1 VTPRWITRGA
11 RAALV
16 VGVVATSCAAT
27 FADRPDTAGRAAAA
41 RAASDDFLDRYV
53 EPDGRVVRRD
63 QGGDTV
69 SEGQAYA
76 LLITVATGDRA
87 RFARVWT
94 WTAQH
99 LQRPDGL
106 LSWHWAD
113 GHVVD
118 PEAAADADLD
128 AARALVFAAERFDEP
143 SYLDQ
148 AQRIGGAVLDQET
161 ATLGGRLVLVAG
173 PWARQPPVRLNP
185 SYIAPQTF
193 TALAGVTGDRRWM
206 QLIDSGVADLREL
219 TAGDLPPDWAEVE
232 DDGSAQPTSSPAGE
246 TPHYGYDAAR
256 VPLRLGEACAPGSR
270 DIAANLWPRLRGR
283 RNQHPVGFVGAAAA
297 AGATGDYGARDRLLA
312 AAQSRD
318 AQQPTY
324 YGAAWVALG
333 RIMLTTDFLGSCR
346 AR

>member
-1 VTPRWITRGA
+1 MRRSIMRATC
-11 RAALV
+11 AALV
-16 VGVVATSCAAT
+16 VCVLATSCAAT
-27 FADRPDTAGRAAAA
+27 FADRPNAQGRAEAA
-41 RAASDDFLDRYV
+41 RAASDDFLNRYL

-76 LLITVATGDRA
+76 LLITVATGDRS
-87 RFARVWT
+87 RFARVWA

-128 AARALVFAAERFDEP
+128 AARALVFAAERFEDA
-143 SYLDQ
+143 SYLEQ

-161 ATLGGRLVLVAG
+161 ATEGGSPVLVAG
-173 PWARQPPVRLNP
+173 PWARQVPVRVNP

-193 TALAGVTGDRRWM
+193 TALAGVTGDGRWM
-206 QLIDSGVADLREL
+206 QLIDSGVADLRAL
-219 TAGDLPPDWAEVE
+219 TANDLPPDWAQV
-232 DDGSAQPTSSPAGE
+232 DGNGTPSPASSPAGDQ
-246 TPHYGYDAAR
+246 PHYGYDAAR
-256 VPLRLGEACAPGSR
+256 VPLRLAEACAAGSR
-270 DIAANLWPRLRGR
+270 GVAADLWPRLRAR
-283 RNQHPVGFVGAAAA
+283 RNQHPVAFVGAAAA
-297 AGATGDYGARDRLLA
+297 AGAAGDAAARDRLLEA
-312 AAQSRD
+312 AERRD
-318 AQQPTY
+318 AEQPTY

-346 AR
+346 A

>member
-1 VTPRWITRGA
+1 MDIDKELETVGDVVTPPELHRLGVI
-11 RAALV
+11 AAI
-16 VGVVATSCAAT
+16 VATTAVALLLIRLFAPPEPSAEELARVA
-27 FADRPDTAGRAAAA
+27 ADR
-41 RAASDDFLDRYV
+41 FLDHYM

-76 LLITVATGDRA
+76 MLITVATGDRA

-148 AQRIGGAVLDQET
+148 AQRIG
-161 ATLGGRLVLVAG
+161 
-173 PWARQPPVRLNP
+173 
-185 SYIAPQTF
+185 
-193 TALAGVTGDRRWM
+193 
-206 QLIDSGVADLREL
+206 
-219 TAGDLPPDWAEVE
+219 
-232 DDGSAQPTSSPAGE
+232 
-246 TPHYGYDAAR
+246 
-256 VPLRLGEACAPGSR
+256 
-270 DIAANLWPRLRGR
+270 
-283 RNQHPVGFVGAAAA
+283 
-297 AGATGDYGARDRLLA
+297 
-312 AAQSRD
+312 
-318 AQQPTY
+318 
-324 YGAAWVALG
+324 
-333 RIMLTTDFLGSCR
+333 
-346 AR
+346 